1 MVCYCVWDPEP
12 RLLQSPGT
20 YCETPFCPEEE
31 DGKGGSLPA
40 PQVPTLLLWQ
50 PPGMLLHSCGG
61 VWLPTA
67 LFAQGLA
74 GLLSKP

>member
-1 MVCYCVWDPEP
+1 M
-12 RLLQSPGT
+12 PGWQRKEGEAA
-20 YCETPFCPEEE
+20 Y
-31 DGKGGSLPA
+31 LPP

-50 PPGMLLHSCGG
+50 PPGMLLLHSCGG